1 MPTTKIT
8 FGKDI
13 NILLLGNCDTGKTCF
28 INKWTK
34 NIFIETYSP
43 TMISDYVMNIHQKG
57 NILYK
62 INIHELSGNNQYKSI
77 ISKYSE
83 KINGYIFFSKASE
96 LKEIKNTKIWEILIN
111 LYKEKNCPF
120 ILVVEK
126 EDLLNEEEL
135 KEKENELENFI
146 KDNKIFTKGF
156 LASSKTGK
164 NVNEIMEFLIN
175 EVTYE
180 EEEKRLKEESETKK
194 NEEKEKDEKKEE
206 EKNIIHEENESDK
219 DNNNSEKEGKKVEE
233 ENEVKKEKE
242 EDINIENEVKKE
254 DVKEEEDKN
263 NIKDEEDED
272 NIKDENKPKEEK
284 KDISDNEKN
293 EIKDENKSKEEKKD
307 ISDNEKNEIKD
318 NIEEEE
324 EGSVTCDISVSVSI
338 KENEE
343 DEEEEKSEKSL
354 YYEEEELEKNENE
367 MSSSDDMVNEE
378 EEKEEKIK
386 KEKKEKKMKRKKFD
400 IEFKKLND
408 EEIEIKLIK
417 EENSEKNEYHGKY
430 KFDTLKEKF
439 NVLKSLENSEEL
451 INILQTLKERK
462 KIKIILYLK
471 KLAILISILVTNIIG
486 KSEKIFFQLIYDK
499 SDEDQNIR
507 KIVMEE
513 FVKINDELEEL
524 KKKNTKL
531 NKEIRDTKDEI
542 FKLESEYY

>member
-1 MPTTKIT
+1 
-8 FGKDI
+8 
-13 NILLLGNCDTGKTCF
+13 
-28 INKWTK
+28 
-34 NIFIETYSP
+34 
-43 TMISDYVMNIHQKG
+43 
-57 NILYK
+57 
-62 INIHELSGNNQYKSI
+62 
-77 ISKYSE
+77 
-83 KINGYIFFSKASE
+83 
-96 LKEIKNTKIWEILIN
+96 
-111 LYKEKNCPF
+111 
-120 ILVVEK
+120 
-126 EDLLNEEEL
+126 
-135 KEKENELENFI
+135 
-146 KDNKIFTKGF
+146 
-156 LASSKTGK
+156 
-164 NVNEIMEFLIN
+164 
-175 EVTYE
+175 
-180 EEEKRLKEESETKK
+180 
-194 NEEKEKDEKKEE
+194 
-206 EKNIIHEENESDK
+206 
-219 DNNNSEKEGKKVEE
+219 
-233 ENEVKKEKE
+233 
-242 EDINIENEVKKE
+242 
-254 DVKEEEDKN
+254 
-263 NIKDEEDED
+263 
-272 NIKDENKPKEEK
+272 
-284 KDISDNEKN
+284 
-293 EIKDENKSKEEKKD
+293 
-307 ISDNEKNEIKD
+307 
-318 NIEEEE
+318 
-324 EGSVTCDISVSVSI
+324 
-338 KENEE
+338 
-343 DEEEEKSEKSL
+343 
-354 YYEEEELEKNENE
+354 